1 MKLLEDTKNK
11 RTKNENVENVPNLEI
26 IEVVFRLVNF
36 QIYRPQT
43 FIFLKAFNSEFTYTE
58 V

>member
-11 RTKNENVENVPNLEI
+11 RTKNENSENVANLEN

-36 QIYRPQT
+36 WIYRPKR
-43 FIFLKAFNSEFTYTE
+43 LNS
-58 V
+58 

>member
-11 RTKNENVENVPNLEI
+11 RTKNENGENVPNLEI

-36 QIYRPQT
+36 QIYRHQT
-43 FIFLKAFNSEFTYTE
+43 FIFLKSFNSEFTYTE